1 MSEPGKRLSIFL
13 KYCTCVNKNSESLV
27 SFHGLGEG
35 SAGIGKGGIGRVGKV
50 RPPGMPGRF
59 WKTRGWGCCCL
70 WVVCTWTE
78 RAFLVVRV
86 LAQ

>member
-50 RPPGMPGRF
+50 RKG
-59 WKTRGWGCCCL
+59 K
-70 WVVCTWTE
+70 
-78 RAFLVVRV
+78 VVR
-86 LAQ
+86 